1 MLAQDAAEG
10 QMRGF
15 SKVTARGKMQK
26 RASIDF
32 AEKIKRCLK
41 KKKKSRQMLVALAR
55 QRTDFGLG
63 QQKTGVSFQQWQ

>member
-32 AEKIKRCLK
+32 AEKIKRLK

>member
-41 KKKKSRQMLVALAR
+41 KKKSRQVLVALAQ

-63 QQKTGVSFQQWQ
+63 QQKTGVSFQ